1 MKRLFSLA
9 LLASMSV
16 ALSGAM
22 VGCSASANVDPN
34 HDSASTSDSTYKKTT
49 YRDAN
54 GNVTETK
61 VQKSANP

>member
-1 MKRLFSLA
+1 MKRLFTFA
-9 LLASMSV
+9 LLACVSL

-22 VGCSASANVDPN
+22 VGCSASGSVDTPN
-34 HDSASTSDSTYKKTT
+34 DHDSSSSYKKTT

-61 VQKSANP
+61 TTKTNNP

>member
-9 LLASMSV
+9 LLAAMSL

-22 VGCSASANVDPN
+22 VGCSANGSVDTPN
-34 HDSASTSDSTYKKTT
+34 DHDSNSSMKKTT

-61 VQKSANP
+61 VQKSTNP